1 MDTRR
6 KRIAITA
13 TGLVVG
19 LAAIATAL
27 VVESDVVLALMGQHD
42 NGYGTAGPAGPVAE
56 LVAVPSTRTGGSGCA
71 SWRTWSTS
79 TARTS

>member
-27 VVESDVVLALMGQHD
+27 VVERPRGARPAQCLAPPRPDVV
-42 NGYGTAGPAGPVAE
+42 AGRLDHS
-56 LVAVPSTRTGGSGCA
+56 LVIRRVGLHRG
-71 SWRTWSTS
+71 R
-79 TARTS
+79 RR